1 MSHTL
6 YFCIIEDCTKDLTLP
21 HVERVLDIVAYTM
34 CFASSINKL
43 KRRLWVC
50 EKKTYAQTNKL
61 ISKANIDKM
70 GFIGYIIMKKNDQW
84 QIEDYGNNGR
94 SKKN

>member
-1 MSHTL
+1 V
-6 YFCIIEDCTKDLTLP
+6 K
-21 HVERVLDIVAYTM
+21 
-34 CFASSINKL
+34 
-43 KRRLWVC
+43 
-50 EKKTYAQTNKL
+50 KKTYAQTNEL